1 MKQRVVNT
9 VLISVLA
16 LNLYVG
22 TRNYLNSAETTGR
35 QDVYSQMEKFTRV
48 LEEVRRHYVDEGKV
62 GYNDLVE
69 SALQGMVSQLDPH
82 SAYLTV
88 KKHDALKNDT
98 KQQFGGIGVMISIRN
113 EWLTVIEPMEGGP
126 GAKAGL
132 MSGDRIIRIGDKTTK
147 GFNTQDAV
155 DVLRGKPSTAVTITI
170 QRGKDVEKEIKL
182 VREIIK
188 TKSVRDLFGRG
199 DFDLLKDQIGYV
211 RLRGFSDKTSTELE
225 NALAQMERGGMKA
238 LVLDLRDNPGG
249 LLTQSVRVTEMFVK
263 NGQLVVSTEGR
274 NAREQEKLFAS
285 AKNHRKLPMV
295 VLVNG
300 GSASASEIVA
310 GCLQDLK
317 RADLVGT
324 KTFGKGSVQSI
335 LPLRDGSAIRLTTAK
350 YYTPSHRII
359 HEKGIEPDYK
369 VDMTLEQI
377 SDVMR
382 QRSPIGL
389 SDLSEEDQTRVRAAK
404 DLQLEKGL
412 ELLRAKLQKK

>member
-9 VLISVLA
+9 VLITVLA

-22 TRNYLNSAETTGR
+22 TRNYLNSAEATGR
-35 QDVYSQMEKFTRV
+35 QDVYAQMEKFTRV

-155 DVLRGKPSTAVTITI
+155 DVLRGKPGTEVTITI

-389 SDLSEEDQTRVRAAK
+389 SDLSEEDQARVRAAK

>member
-9 VLISVLA
+9 VLIAVLA

-22 TRNYLNSAETTGR
+22 TRNYLNSAETEGR
-35 QDVYSQMEKFTRV
+35 QDVYGQMEKFTRV

-62 GYNDLVE
+62 SYNDLVE
-69 SALQGMVSQLDPH
+69 SALQGMVSRLDPH

-113 EWLTVIEPMEGGP
+113 EWLTVVEPMEGGP

-132 MSGDRIIRIGDKTTK
+132 LSGDRIIKIGEKPTK
-147 GFNTQDAV
+147 GFTTQDAV
-155 DVLRGKPSTAVTITI
+155 DVLRGKPGTEVAITI
-170 QRGKDVEKEIKL
+170 QRGKDTEEEIKL

-188 TKSVRDLFGRG
+188 TKSVRDLFGQG
-199 DFDLLKDQIGYV
+199 NFDLLENQIGYV
-211 RLRGFSDKTSTELE
+211 RLRGFSGKTATELE
-225 NALAQMERGGMKA
+225 NALAQMEKAGMKA

-263 NGQLVVSTEGR
+263 KGQLVVSTEGR
-274 NAREQEKLFAS
+274 NAREQEKHFAMTS
-285 AKNHRKLPMV
+285 KQRKLPMV

-324 KTFGKGSVQSI
+324 KTYGKGSVQSI

-350 YYTPSHRII
+350 YYTHSHRII
-359 HEKGIEPDYK
+359 HENGIEPDHK
-369 VDMTLEQI
+369 VDMTPEQI
-377 SDVMR
+377 RDIVL
-382 QRSPIGL
+382 QRSPAGL
-389 SDLSEEDQTRVRAAK
+389 SDLSEEEQTRIKVAK

-412 ELLRAKLQKK
+412 ELLRAKLQAK

>member
-9 VLISVLA
+9 VLIAVLA
-16 LNLYVG
+16 VNLYVG
-22 TRNYLNSAETTGR
+22 TRNYLNSAEETGR
-35 QDVYSQMEKFTRV
+35 QDMSSQLEKYVRV
-48 LEEVRRHYVDEGKV
+48 LEVVRRHYVDEGKV

-69 SALQGMVSQLDPH
+69 GALQGMISQLDPH
-82 SAYLTV
+82 SAYLSV
-88 KKHDALKNDT
+88 KKHDALMNDT
-98 KQQFGGIGVMISIRN
+98 KQQFGGIGVMISIHN
-113 EWLTVIEPMEGGP
+113 EWLTVVEPLEGGP
-126 GAKAGL
+126 GVKAGL
-132 MSGDRIIRIGDKTTK
+132 ISGDRIIRIGEKTTK
-147 GFNTQDAV
+147 GFTTQDAV
-155 DVLRGKPSTAVTITI
+155 DVLRGKPGTEVTITI

-238 LVLDLRDNPGG
+238 LVLDLRGNPGG

-369 VDMTLEQI
+369 VDMTPEQI
-377 SDVMR
+377 SDVIR

-389 SDLSEEDQTRVRAAK
+389 SDLSEKDQTRVRAAK
-404 DLQLEKGL
+404 DLQLEKGF

>member
-1 MKQRVVNT
+1 
-9 VLISVLA
+9 
-16 LNLYVG
+16 
-22 TRNYLNSAETTGR
+22 
-35 QDVYSQMEKFTRV
+35 
-48 LEEVRRHYVDEGKV
+48 
-62 GYNDLVE
+62 
-69 SALQGMVSQLDPH
+69 
-82 SAYLTV
+82 
-88 KKHDALKNDT
+88 
-98 KQQFGGIGVMISIRN
+98 
-113 EWLTVIEPMEGGP
+113 
-126 GAKAGL
+126 
-132 MSGDRIIRIGDKTTK
+132 
-147 GFNTQDAV
+147 
-155 DVLRGKPSTAVTITI
+155 
-170 QRGKDVEKEIKL
+170 
-182 VREIIK
+182 
-188 TKSVRDLFGRG
+188 
-199 DFDLLKDQIGYV
+199 
-211 RLRGFSDKTSTELE
+211 
-225 NALAQMERGGMKA
+225 MERSGMKA
-238 LVLDLRDNPGG
+238 LVLDLRGNPGG

-285 AKNHRKLPMV
+285 AKKHRKLPMV

-389 SDLSEEDQTRVRAAK
+389 SDLSEEDRTRVRAAK

>member
-9 VLISVLA
+9 VLIAVLA

-22 TRNYLNSAETTGR
+22 TRNYLNSAETEGR
-35 QDVYSQMEKFTRV
+35 QDVYGQMEKFTRV

-62 GYNDLVE
+62 SYNDLVE
-69 SALQGMVSQLDPH
+69 SALQGMVSRLDPH

-113 EWLTVIEPMEGGP
+113 EWLTVVEPMEGGP

-132 MSGDRIIRIGDKTTK
+132 LSGDRIIKIGEKPTK
-147 GFNTQDAV
+147 GFTTQDAV
-155 DVLRGKPSTAVTITI
+155 DVLRGKPGTEVAITI
-170 QRGKDVEKEIKL
+170 QRGKDTEEEIKL

-188 TKSVRDLFGRG
+188 TKSVRDLFGQG
-199 DFDLLKDQIGYV
+199 NFDLLENQIGYV
-211 RLRGFSDKTSTELE
+211 RLRGFSGKTATELE
-225 NALAQMERGGMKA
+225 NALAQMEKAGMKA

-263 NGQLVVSTEGR
+263 KGQLVVSTEGR
-274 NAREQEKLFAS
+274 NAREQEKHFAMTS
-285 AKNHRKLPMV
+285 KQRKLPMV

-324 KTFGKGSVQSI
+324 KTYGKGSVQSI

-350 YYTPSHRII
+350 YYTHSHRII
-359 HEKGIEPDYK
+359 HEKGIEPDHK
-369 VDMTLEQI
+369 VDMTPEQI
-377 SDVMR
+377 RDIVL
-382 QRSPIGL
+382 QRSPAGL
-389 SDLSEEDQTRVRAAK
+389 SDLSEEEQTRIKVAK

-412 ELLRAKLQKK
+412 ELLRAKLQAK

>member
-9 VLISVLA
+9 VLIAVLA

-22 TRNYLNSAETTGR
+22 TRNYLNSAEATGR

-69 SALQGMVSQLDPH
+69 GALQGMISQLDPH
-82 SAYLTV
+82 SAYLSV
-88 KKHDALKNDT
+88 KKHDALMNDT
-98 KQQFGGIGVMISIRN
+98 KQQFGGIGVMISIHN
-113 EWLTVIEPMEGGP
+113 EWLTVVEPLEGGP
-126 GAKAGL
+126 GVKAGL
-132 MSGDRIIRIGDKTTK
+132 ISGDKIIRIGDKTTK
-147 GFNTQDAV
+147 GFTTQDAV
-155 DVLRGKPSTAVTITI
+155 DVLRGKPGTEVTITI